1 MSSCN
6 LNWFD
11 ITAYIGIYGAEQPSR
26 VAISENIIPSWNLKR
41 FLIVRERD
49 SKEWG
54 HGKLV
59 GELHEQQLP
68 RRLRGGEGIPP
79 QVLICQFVFYQS
91 STLYLGEL
99 HD

>member
-1 MSSCN
+1 ME
-6 LNWFD
+6 LNSHQGWQFQKTLFLPGTQND
-11 ITAYIGIYGAEQPSR
+11 SLL
-26 VAISENIIPSWNLKR
+26 SENG
-41 FLIVRERD
+41 D